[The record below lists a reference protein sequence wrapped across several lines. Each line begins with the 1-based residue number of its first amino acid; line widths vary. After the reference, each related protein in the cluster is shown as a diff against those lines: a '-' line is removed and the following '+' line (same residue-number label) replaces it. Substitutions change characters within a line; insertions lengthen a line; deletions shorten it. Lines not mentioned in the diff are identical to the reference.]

1 MTALMRDVA
10 KRAGVSATTVSHA
23 LNGTR
28 LVAPDTHERILQA
41 IRDLGYHKNA
51 SARLLVRGRS
61 DSFGLIISDI
71 EDPFYPGL
79 VKSFEKACLA
89 KGLDTV
95 LCTTNY
101 QADQAKRAVQRL
113 IENKV
118 QGVAIMTSQ
127 LDQELVDELVASN
140 TPVVMRDNPPVSRS
154 RSNVSIDYAQ
164 AASLAVEHLYHLGH
178 RQIAVVAGPR
188 DHTSAVAYE
197 KRVIEALRSRR
208 LDPLSIVEGNNRIE
222 GGADAF
228 AHLLKNNIHPT
239 AIIAGN
245 DLMAVGATAAAVE
258 AGLRVP
264 EDVSIVGFDD
274 ILIAGFSH
282 PPLTTVSI
290 SRNDLGLASFESL
303 NHMLRTK
310 RRSGIERVIHASLVV
325 RQSSGPVAA
334 RGH

>member
-1 MTALMRDVA
+1 MTTLMRDVA
-10 KRAGVSATTVSHA
+10 KRAGVSATTVSHT

-28 LVAPDTHERILQA
+28 LVAPETRERILQA

-79 VKSFEKACLA
+79 VKSFEGACLT
-89 KGLDTV
+89 KGLDVV
-95 LCTTNY
+95 LCMTNY
-101 QADQAKRAVQRL
+101 QTDQANRAVQRL

-127 LDQELVDELVASN
+127 LDQELVDELLASN
-140 TPVVMRDNPPVSRS
+140 TPVVMRDNGPVGRS

-178 RQIAVVAGPR
+178 RKFAIVAGPR

-197 KRVIEALRSRR
+197 KRVLEALRSRR
-208 LDPLSIVEGNNRIE
+208 LDPVCIVEGNNRTE
-222 GGADAF
+222 GGADAV
-228 AHLLKNNIHPT
+228 AHLLKNNIRPT

-245 DLMAVGATAAAVE
+245 DLMAVGATAAALE

-264 EDVSIVGFDD
+264 QDVSIVGFDD
-274 ILIAGFSH
+274 ILTARFSY

-290 SRNDLGLASFESL
+290 SRNDLGLASFEAL

-310 RRSGIERVIHASLVV
+310 RRTGIERVIHAELVV
-325 RQSSGPVAA
+325 RQSTA
-334 RGH
+334 RVS